1 MRFATKLRSRGA
13 AFTHDLLMIPIAWL
27 GAYWLRFNLENIPEP
42 YLTQAM
48 AMLPV
53 VIVVH
58 VSVFLYFGLYRGVW
72 RFASIPDLIRISKAV
87 ATAVA
92 LSAVAI
98 FLLTRMVDVPRSVIP
113 LHALLLLALLTGPRF
128 LYRWLKDRKIYYG
141 AGKKALI
148 VGAGQAGEMLARDL
162 LRDAE
167 SEYQPVAFVDDDMRK
182 RGREIHGLRVVGTID
197 DIPREVV
204 KRDIDV
210 ILIAVPSATSKQM
223 RRIVGICE
231 SCEIPTRTL
240 PRMEDLVT
248 GQVSIKEV
256 RDVKIDDLLGRETV
270 ELDWTAIRQK
280 LAGKP
285 VLVTGGGGSIGS
297 ELCRQIAQ
305 LGPSRLIV
313 LDRSEFNLYSVDL
326 ELQRMFPDLE
336 RINLLADVCD
346 RRTVKSALEQYR
358 PDVIFHAAAYK
369 HVPILEQ
376 QVHAAVWNNV
386 IGTRNMA
393 ALASESGCESFVLI
407 STDKAVNPANIMG
420 ASKRAA
426 EICCQYFH
434 GQSDTRY
441 ITVRFGNVLGS
452 AGSVIPLFQQQIAT
466 GGPVTVTDQNITRYF
481 MTTAEAAQLILQANA
496 IGQGGEIFVLDMG
509 EPVKISYLA
518 RQLILLSGK
527 RPGEDIEIVYTGL
540 RPGEKLYEELFHRDE
555 KLVDTAHPKIL
566 LARSRMVDRKV
577 VEQAIG
583 NIEQARVSGSELR
596 LKEVLFTLVP
606 EHTARAPGS
615 DPFNAPADELA
626 VQK

>member
-1 MRFATKLRSRGA
+1 MKLTAKLRSRGA
-13 AFTHDLLMIPIAWL
+13 AFTHDLAMIPVAWL
-27 GAYWLRFNLENIPEP
+27 GAYWLRFNLESVPEP
-42 YLTQAM
+42 YLSQAL

-53 VIVVH
+53 VIMVH

-87 ATAVA
+87 ALAVV

-128 LYRWLKDRKIYYG
+128 LYRWAKDRKIYYG

-162 LRDAE
+162 LRDAD
-167 SEYQPVAFVDDDMRK
+167 SEYQPVAFVDDNMRK

-204 KRDIDV
+204 KRDVDV

-256 RDVKIDDLLGRETV
+256 RDVKIEDLLGRETV

-280 LAGKP
+280 LAGKS

-305 LGPSRLIV
+305 LEPSRLIV
-313 LDRSEFNLYSVDL
+313 LDRSEFNLYSIDL
-326 ELQRMFPDLE
+326 ELERVFPDLE
-336 RINLLADVCD
+336 RVNLLADVCD
-346 RRTVKSALEQYR
+346 RRTVKSAIGQYR

-369 HVPILEQ
+369 HVPMLEQ

-386 IGTRNMA
+386 MGTWNVA
-393 ALASESGCESFVLI
+393 ALASESGCESCVLI
-407 STDKAVNPANIMG
+407 STDKAVNPANIWG

-527 RPGEDIEIVYTGL
+527 RPDEDIEIVYTGL

-555 KLVDTAHPKIL
+555 ALVDTAHPKIL
-566 LARSRMVDRKV
+566 LAHNRMVDRKV
-577 VEQAIG
+577 VERAID
-583 NIEQARVSGSELR
+583 NIEQADVGGGERHLQDI
-596 LKEVLFTLVP
+596 LLTLVP
-606 EHTARAPGS
+606 EHAARAAGPGHIS
-615 DPFNAPADELA
+615 TPVHEFSA
-626 VQK
+626 QK